1 MPLRFFH
8 GSIRKKLVILVL
20 LATLPPFVVLAF
32 NELAGRRHLVEM
44 AGSDTATLLRG
55 FTEVQRRVTD
65 STRTL
70 LQTVAAMPEVQA
82 ADADEVHTI
91 LSTLISANPVYTN
104 AFLLDLD
111 GKVVAGSIPGRPDFD
126 FSDRKHFIEAMETG
140 YFASGEFVVGRAM
153 LRPIFPFAMPVHGP
167 DDLLRGVIIIGV
179 DLSHYGVLFDKSAFP
194 TGSFFGICDHKG
206 RRLFRHPASEAT
218 PLGAP
223 IAQEVFLAASRN
235 DGPGIMHSMGSDGP
249 RRIVAYESIRLW
261 SGSEP
266 YMYMF
271 MGFQEAEL
279 LRQANIQAVLG
290 GVTIAVSLAL
300 ALLLAWYAG
309 GRPLARSLEKLTK
322 AACNVGESGRMTP
335 SNLDYSDGEMGQL
348 GKAFDTMG
356 HLLEER
362 EAERNVALVRLSE
375 SEEQYRI
382 LLESNPAGICLV
394 DPETMAIEFANPAFL
409 RLLGLGPE
417 DVGAIRVSDIHP
429 PEDLEAISESFM
441 RHSRQG
447 VSFSAAIPCLTR
459 GGERILVDISSARV
473 RIYGRVLLAGFFT
486 DITERKRYED
496 ALVVAKEA
504 AEQANRAK
512 DEFLANISH
521 EVRTPLNGVMGML
534 QLIRVSA
541 TSGEQLANVDIA
553 IQSSR
558 NLLRVLNDVLDFSKI
573 EAGKLDLYNEPF
585 DLAGLMRQCVSLFK
599 QQADEKGLVLD
610 SRIDPSARECYLGD
624 EGRIRQVL
632 FNLLG
637 NAIKFTMYG
646 SITLEAYALAH
657 PEPGCERL
665 FFSVTDTGVGIPDSK
680 VDYIFD
686 SFTQVDSSLSRK
698 YKGVGLG
705 LPIVKRLIRLLGGT
719 LVVDSEMGAGTT
731 ILFNVQVR
739 IPAKGACVKP
749 KGVPAPESSIPL
761 RVLLVEDERVNM
773 LMARRLLENL
783 GHTVTCAENGEKC
796 LQVLRGERFDVILM
810 DIQMPVMNGMEV
822 THLIR
827 NSEDFRHVADI
838 PIVALTAHATRRD
851 REAALKAGMNEY
863 ISKPFEKEHL
873 EATLQRFAG
882 R

>member
-1 MPLRFFH
+1 LRFFH
-8 GSIRKKLVILVL
+8 GSIRRKLVILVL

-44 AGSDTATLLRG
+44 AGEDTVTLLRG

-82 ADADEVHTI
+82 ANAEAVRTV
-91 LSTLISANPVYTN
+91 LTTLIAANPVYTN
-104 AFLLDLD
+104 VFLLGLD
-111 GKVVAGSIPGRPDFD
+111 GRVVAGSIPGPYDFD
-126 FSDRKHFIEAMETG
+126 FSDRKHFIEAVVTG
-140 YFASGEFVVGRAM
+140 DFASGEFVVGRAI
-153 LRPIFPFAMPVHGP
+153 LKPIFPFAMPVHGP
-167 DDLLRGVIIIGV
+167 DDELRGVIIIGV
-179 DLSHYGVLFDKSAFP
+179 DLSHYGVLFDKSSFP
-194 TGSFFGICDHKG
+194 PGSFFGICDHEG
-206 RRLFRHPASEAT
+206 RRLFRHPAREAT
-218 PLGAP
+218 PLGTR
-223 IAQEVFLAASRN
+223 IREEVFRAASQSN
-235 DGPGIMHSMGSDGP
+235 GSGTLHAMGSDGP
-249 RRIVAYESIRLW
+249 RRIVAYEQIRLRP
-261 SGSEP
+261 GSAP

-271 MGFQEAEL
+271 MGFEEAEV
-279 LRQANIQAVLG
+279 LRRANIQAALG

-309 GRPLARSLEKLTK
+309 GRPLARSLEKLTG
-322 AACNVGESGRMTP
+322 AACSVGESGRMTP
-335 SNLDYSDGEMGQL
+335 SGLDYSDGEMGQL

-362 EAERNVALVRLSE
+362 EAERNVALARLSE

-382 LLESNPAGICLV
+382 LLENNPAGICLV
-394 DPETMAIEFANPAFL
+394 DPETMTIEFANPAFI
-409 RLLGLGPE
+409 RLLGLKPK

-429 PEDLEAISESFM
+429 PENMDAFTDGF
-441 RHSRQG
+441 RQHNQQDMAY
-447 VSFSAAIPCLTR
+447 SAAIPCLTR
-459 GGERILVDISSARV
+459 SGERIIVDISSARV
-473 RIYGRVLLAGFFT
+473 KIYGRVLLAGFFT
-486 DITERKRYED
+486 DITERKRFED

-534 QLIRVSA
+534 QLIKASAVSE
-541 TSGEQLANVDIA
+541 EQLVNVDIA

-573 EAGKLDLYNEPF
+573 EAGKLELYDEPF
-585 DLAGLMRQCVSLFK
+585 DLAGLMRQCVSLFRL
-599 QQADEKGLVLD
+599 QADEKGLTLE

-637 NAIKFTMYG
+637 NAIKFTMSG

-657 PEPGCERL
+657 PEPGRERL

-686 SFTQVDSSLSRK
+686 SFTQVDSSLSRQ

-705 LPIVKRLIRLLGGT
+705 LPIVKRLVRLLGGT
-719 LVVDSEMGAGTT
+719 LVVDSEVGVGTT

-739 IPAKGACVKP
+739 IPAKGACARP
-749 KGVPAPESSIPL
+749 RSASAPESSTPL

-773 LMARRLLENL
+773 LMARRLLENM

-796 LQVLRGERFDVILM
+796 LQVLREELFDVILM

-827 NSEDFRHVADI
+827 NSEDFSHVADI
-838 PIVALTAHATRRD
+838 PIIALTAHATRGD

-863 ISKPFEKEHL
+863 ISKPFEKEDL
-873 EATLQRFAG
+873 EAALQRFTG